1 MRRSQSSATQV
12 DDGRKTSKR
21 AVILPQAMWE
31 VQAIHEVDQDKL
43 SGDDGEGS
51 HV

>member
-1 MRRSQSSATQV
+1 MRGSQSSATQV

-21 AVILPQAMWE
+21 AVILPQAMWG
-31 VQAIHEVDQDKL
+31 VQAIREVDQGKFL
-43 SGDDGEGS
+43 GEDGEGS